1 MRLATDEIR
10 RLARERGLTLSA
22 LLDRAGVSRTAYYSL
37 ARRASVL
44 PQSIHSLAQAL
55 DLPESRL
62 VEELPRR
69 LLDAR
74 KICEEEPGATFEN
87 IWHTLTLLDLDPA
100 ERLKRSLLRGRA
112 VAIHR

>member
-1 MRLATDEIR
+1 MKLATDEIR

-22 LLDRAGVSRTAYYSL
+22 LLELAGVSRTAYYSL
-37 ARRASVL
+37 ARRTSVL
-44 PQSIHSLAQAL
+44 PQSIHLLAQAL

-62 VEELPRR
+62 VEELPRQ

-74 KICEEEPGATFEN
+74 RICEQEPNTTFEN
-87 IWHTLTLLDLDPA
+87 VWHTLALLELDPA
-100 ERLKRSLLRGRA
+100 ERLQRSLTRGRA